1 MDGVFIVAPDATIMH
16 YFAYGSNMS
25 ISRLGQR
32 VRVAHRVGLC
42 RLESHELRFHKAGK
56 DGSAKCDAFETENP
70 AHFVLGS
77 LFTID
82 AATKPQLDQVEGLG
96 YGYEEKWVT
105 VIDGSGQRF
114 EAFTYCATSIDQSL
128 KPFSWYLNHVLVGA
142 RECGVPAGYLARI
155 EQIEYIE
162 DPDILRDQRER
173 AIHQSRSQMTLNS
186 CS

>member
-1 MDGVFIVAPDATIMH
+1 MSKNIL

-32 VRVAHRVGLC
+32 VRVACRVGLC

-82 AATKPQLDQVEGLG
+82 TATKPQLDRVEGLG
-96 YGYEEKWVT
+96 YGYEEKLVT
-105 VIDGSGQRF
+105 VIDGSGQTF
-114 EAFTYCATSIDQSL
+114 EAFTYYATSIDQSL

-142 RECGVPAGYLARI
+142 RECGMPAGYLARI